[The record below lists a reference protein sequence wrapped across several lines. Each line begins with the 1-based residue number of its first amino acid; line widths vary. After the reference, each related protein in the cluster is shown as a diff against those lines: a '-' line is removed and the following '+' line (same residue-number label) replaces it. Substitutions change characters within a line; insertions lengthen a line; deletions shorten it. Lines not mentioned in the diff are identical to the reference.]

1 MNILDKTIAYFKPK
15 QTEMVTLANSGK
27 PVSKSATSYV
37 PQIVDKTI
45 SKTRQDIK
53 NWNDAQNLALLY
65 ILPKRWMLYNLFD
78 NVKVDLHFQSQMNN
92 RILKS
97 LSRPFV
103 IKNADGKTNIDL
115 TTLLQNK
122 KWLYNINKS
131 ILETVFFGHSLVE
144 FDYKDNE
151 LVCNLIPRQNVEPKN
166 GCLFLDY
173 FDDKAIKYREM
184 KEYGSWIIEFGEKDN
199 FGLINGCVPHILFKR
214 FAQSCWSELCE
225 IYGIPP
231 RVMKTNTQDK
241 LMVKRAEKMMT
252 DMGSAAWFIIDDSES
267 FEFAKGVNTNGDVYS
282 NLITLC
288 NNEISMGVSGANV
301 GQDTKNGSNGKEKT
315 SLSIVA
321 DLVDSDMSLLEQYW
335 NSTVIPA
342 LQLLG
347 ILPQGVMYGY
357 DATED
362 LDKLWTMTIEAANF
376 LEVDPT
382 WVKTKFGIEVTGI
395 KQQTTPAKLNFEDG
409 FFV

>member
-1 MNILDKTIAYFKPK
+1 MTILDKTIAYFKPK
-15 QTEMVTLANSGK
+15 QTEMVTLANSGR
-27 PVSKSATSYV
+27 PVSKSGTSYV
-37 PQIVDKTI
+37 PQIIGKTI
-45 SKTRQDIK
+45 SRTRQDIK

-78 NVKVDLHFQSQMNN
+78 NAKVDLHFQSQMNN
-92 RILKS
+92 RLLKS

-103 IKNADGKTNIDL
+103 IKDVSGKTNIEL

-122 KWLYNINKS
+122 KWLYNVNKA
-131 ILETVFFGHSLVE
+131 ILETRFFGHSLVE

-151 LVCNLIPRQNVEPKN
+151 LICNLIPRQNVEPKY

-173 FDDKAIKYREM
+173 FEDKAIKYREM
-184 KEYGSWIIEFGEKDN
+184 KEYGSWIIEFGEKDD

-252 DMGSAAWFIIDDSES
+252 DMGSAAWFIIDDSED
-267 FEFAKGVNTNGDVYS
+267 FQFAKGVSTSGDVYS
-282 NLITLC
+282 NLINLC
-288 NNEISMGVSGANV
+288 NNEISMGISGANV
-301 GQDTKNGSNGKEKT
+301 GQDTKNGSNGKEKS

-321 DLVDSDMSLLEQYW
+321 DLVDSDLSLLEQYW

-347 ILPQGVMYGY
+347 ILPQGVIYGY
-357 DATED
+357 DASED
-362 LDKLWTMTIEAANF
+362 LDKLWTMTTQAASF

-382 WVKTKFGIEVTGI
+382 WVKTKFGIEVTGA
-395 KQQTTPAKLNFEDG
+395 KQQPTPTKLNFEDG